1 MQVYTLLYYSN
12 LSYVLYGVIIFIFKN
27 NILKLVKDPKKNDRK
42 IINTLSVSYILI
54 GLISS
59 IVYIDGIYLLIIV
72 LGFPWVL
79 IKYYKS

>member
-12 LSYVLYGVIIFIFKN
+12 LSYALYSVIIFIFKN

-42 IINTLSVSYILI
+42 IINTLSVNYILI

>member
-12 LSYVLYGVIIFIFKN
+12 LSYALYGVIIFIFKN
-27 NILKLVKDPKKNDRK
+27 NILKLVKDPKKNDIK

-59 IVYIDGIYLLIIV
+59 IIYIDGIYLLIIV

>member
-27 NILKLVKDPKKNDRK
+27 NILKFVKDPKKNDRK
-42 IINTLSVSYILI
+42 IINTLSVNYILI

-59 IVYIDGIYLLIIV
+59 IIYIDGIYLLIIV